1 MLEAMAK
8 LKAQLDDG
16 NFGRRQINMCSA
28 RTGNM
33 YSMYSEN
40 LVVSLFAGAGGFS
53 FGFSQAGL
61 KPRFGA
67 EINRDA
73 CWSYELNVGSPC
85 HQIDLST
92 IDPKAIKKL
101 ANGDQPFIVI
111 GGPPCQGF
119 STAGPRNASDPR
131 NRLIFNYLAI
141 VEELSPR
148 WFIFENVEGL
158 LTSGSGQDLARLVRE
173 FVVLGYSVRLQKVNL
188 AAYGV
193 PQTRKRVLI
202 IGNRMG
208 VDFDFPPE
216 LYSYD
221 SGKAKKASGLPMAP
235 TLDEAL
241 GGLGRPSLDKSVI
254 SPYDSAIPSGSFD
267 EVMRRGNGACGVTQH
282 FQGQDTA
289 EKVQIEL
296 LNPGQTMKDL
306 PAEYWHDSFKR
317 RANRRVADGTPTE
330 KRGGAPSGIKRLHG
344 NLQSLTITGAASRE
358 FIHPREHRPL
368 TIRECARI
376 QTFPDRYQWAGNSAS
391 VIQQIGNAVPPAAAT
406 VLAKHIQELDGKFGS
421 GLQHSR
427 INRSPTLLGFV
438 LTDASGMSPALKTT
452 QTLLAQLHQGS
463 FTFE

>member
-1 MLEAMAK
+1 M
-8 LKAQLDDG
+8 
-16 NFGRRQINMCSA
+16 SA
-28 RTGNM
+28 D
-33 YSMYSEN
+33 N

-53 FGFSQAGL
+53 YGFSQAGL

-67 EINRDA
+67 EIDHDA
-73 CWSYELNVGSPC
+73 CRSYEANVGSPC
-85 HQIDLST
+85 HQVDLGT
-92 IDPKAIKKL
+92 IEPTSVKAL
-101 ANGDQPFIVI
+101 AGGKQPFIVI

-131 NRLIFNYLAI
+131 NGLIFNYLAI

-173 FVVLGYSVRLQKVNL
+173 FVNLGYSVRLQKVNL

-208 VDFDFPPE
+208 VDFDFPSE
-216 LYSYD
+216 MYSYD
-221 SGKAKKASGLPMAP
+221 SGKARKASGLPMAP
-235 TLDEAL
+235 TLDQAL
-241 GGLGRPSLDKSVI
+241 AGLGTPSIDKSRV
-254 SPYDSAIPSGSFD
+254 SPYSSPVPLTAFD
-267 EVMRRGNGACGVTQH
+267 EIMRRGNTALSVTQH
-282 FQGQDTA
+282 FQGNDAADRHQM
-289 EKVQIEL
+289 EL
-296 LNPGQTMKDL
+296 LGPGQTMKDL
-306 PAEYWHDSFKR
+306 PPELWHDSFER

-368 TIRECARI
+368 TIRECARV
-376 QTFPDRYQWAGNSAS
+376 QTFPDHYQWQGNSAS
-391 VIQQIGNAVPPAAAT
+391 VIQQIGNAVPPIAASE
-406 VLAKHIQELDGKFGS
+406 LAKHIQKLDGQFGS

-427 INRSPTLLGFV
+427 TENIPKLLGFV
-438 LTDASGMSPALKTT
+438 LTESSGMSPALKNT
-452 QTLLAQLHQGS
+452 QSLLAGMHQGS
-463 FTFE
+463 LAFE